1 MPQVTVIGAGIA
13 GLAAALRLV
22 ERGFDVTLFEQDD
35 FIGGKLGAHN
45 HTGHKEDYHEHSFHM
60 YLNWYHNFWQII
72 DELGIR
78 RDFMAQPAITYLK
91 RDSHGADGHRT
102 ELINIGAIG
111 SAWHN
116 IFSGV
121 QSPTDMFLHGYSL
134 IDLLGSSVWPLPNL
148 TRTSVFDFFESR
160 PYLTDGALALHGQT
174 LAKAFANPTYLTSAQ
189 SYRQFIG
196 YGFRQPDPMMWLL
209 RGNAQQSLFE
219 PLERHLEKLAAAH
232 KTVLRIEKLQRV
244 DKLELEQ
251 DKLGKNS
258 KITGLCISKLT
269 RSPTIDVGGE
279 EEEGETRF
287 EALSGDVILAVP
299 PQALSRLLDAEMFKA
314 APELGHVRKLRSQPM
329 ASLDVYFK
337 RKLQNIPAE
346 ITHCHDSP
354 FRLAFLDTSQLW
366 SEGNPEVTSLNLTMS
381 DYRIFASYR
390 SCDEIAAIK
399 EYLFSELRHYIEFHY
414 DPVGKNDDIDR
425 DRSHLQTN
433 IGEELFT
440 NEVGSWEFRPE
451 TTCQI
456 PNLLIAGDYCKTFVN
471 VVTIESAVVSG
482 LLAAEEV
489 RKRASVGDPIR
500 IITPDVYPEPALAAL
515 KLVGMPYAYAA
526 KGWSVLYGGFAR
538 GLREIFPNG

>member
-35 FIGGKLGAHN
+35 FLGGKLGAHN
-45 HTGHKEDYHEHSFHM
+45 HGRYKTDYHERSFHM
-60 YLNWYHNFWQII
+60 YLNWYHNFWQIV

-78 RDFMAQPAITYLK
+78 RHFKAEPANAYLK
-91 RDSHGADGHRT
+91 RDHHGMDGHWS
-102 ELINIGAIG
+102 ELINVGTIG

-116 IFSGV
+116 MFSGV
-121 QSPTDMFLHGYSL
+121 HSPPDMFLYGYSL
-134 IDLLGSSVWPLPNL
+134 IDLLGSSAWPLPNL
-148 TRTSVFDFFESR
+148 NRTSVFDFFESR
-160 PYLTDGALALHGQT
+160 PYLTDGAMALHGQT
-174 LAKAFANPTYLTSAQ
+174 LAKAFANPTDLADAQ

-196 YGFRQPDPMMWLL
+196 YGSYQPDPMMWLL
-209 RGNAQQSLFE
+209 RGNTQQCLFE
-219 PLERHLEKLAAAH
+219 PLQRHLEKLAAAH

-251 DKLGKNS
+251 DKFGNS
-258 KITGLCISKLT
+258 KIIGLWVSKLA

-299 PQALSRLLDAEMFKA
+299 PQALSRLVDAEMFRA
-314 APELGHVRKLRSQPM
+314 APELGNVRKLRSQPM

-337 RKLQNIPAE
+337 RRLPNIPTP
-346 ITHCHDSP
+346 ITNCLDSP

-366 SEGNPEVTSLNLTMS
+366 SEGKPEVTYLNLTLS
-381 DYRIFASYR
+381 DYRVFASYT
-390 SCDEIAAIK
+390 SPDELAAIK

-414 DPVGKNDDIDR
+414 DPVGKDDDIDR

-440 NEVGSWEFRPE
+440 NEVGSWEFRPG

-471 VVTIESAVVSG
+471 VVTIEGAVVSG

-500 IITPDVYPEPALAAL
+500 IIAPDVYPEPALAAL

-526 KGWSVLYGGFAR
+526 KGWSVLYGAFEQ